1 MEALILSCSTGGGH
15 NAAAYAVSEALEL
28 RGHNTT
34 ILDPYSLIGEKVAK
48 AVGGTYVKMAQIT
61 PRLFGVVYK
70 LGDSYRHLPI
80 KSPVYRV
87 NGLLARYLSEYFS
100 AHKTDVVLCTHV
112 FPAEMLT
119 YMRNKGM
126 TVPKSIFVATDY
138 TCVPFTEETNCDY
151 FIAPSQDL
159 NDEYLRHGIPD
170 EKIVSG
176 GIPVKKAFRDV
187 LSKGEAKAALGMD
200 RKSRYIL
207 LTGGSIGAGKLETA
221 IRVLRPILTPEGK
234 RLIVLCGNNSSL
246 YKMLKE
252 KYAQSDR
259 IEILRSTND
268 MPTYL
273 HACDLFIGKPGGLSS
288 TECASARVPTIF
300 ISPIPGCETQNS
312 RFFGRRGMALT
323 VKSVRRELLD
333 AVRKLELEEEAAKM
347 RAQQEKYISGM
358 GAERI
363 ADLCEEIIKN

>member
-15 NAAAYAVSEALEL
+15 NAAAYALQEALTL
-28 RGHNTT
+28 RGHHATV
-34 ILDPYSLIGEKVAK
+34 LDPYSLIGERVAK
-48 AVGGTYVKMAQIT
+48 AVGGTYIKMVQVS

-70 LGDSYRHLPI
+70 LGDSYRHLPV
-80 KSPVYRV
+80 KSPVYAV
-87 NGLLARYLSEYFS
+87 NGYLAKYLGEYFS

-112 FPAEMLT
+112 FSAEMIT

-159 NDEYLRHGIPD
+159 NDEYLRCGIPD
-170 EKIVSG
+170 GKIISG
-176 GIPVKKAFRDV
+176 GIPVKKAFRDGPT
-187 LSKGEAKAALGMD
+187 KEEAKAALGMEQ
-200 RKSRYIL
+200 RSHYIL
-207 LTGGSIGAGKLETA
+207 LTGGSIGVGKLQTA
-221 IRVLRPILTPEGK
+221 IRVLRPILTPEDK
-234 RLIVLCGNNSSL
+234 RLIVLCGNNAQL
-246 YKMLKE
+246 YTMLKD

-288 TECASARVPTIF
+288 TECAAARVPTIF

-323 VKSVRRELLD
+323 VKNVRRELLR
-333 AVRKLELEEEAAKM
+333 AVRKLESEDEVAKM